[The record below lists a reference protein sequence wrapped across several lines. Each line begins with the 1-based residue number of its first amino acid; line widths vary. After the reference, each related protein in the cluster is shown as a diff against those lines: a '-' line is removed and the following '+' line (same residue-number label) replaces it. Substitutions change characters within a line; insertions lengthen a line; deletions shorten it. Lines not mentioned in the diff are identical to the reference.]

1 MKRLAYG
8 LLVLA
13 AVTLTACGGGAPME
27 RPVTDAPLAQVP
39 PEYSGRTNPLGPEAS
54 ASGAQVYATNCEM
67 CHGTQ
72 GHGDGPAGTSL
83 IPPPKNLAEL
93 SQIAGDDYLYWRIA
107 EGKPGTSMF
116 AWKGILPDDDIWK
129 LVSHIRT
136 LK

>member
-1 MKRLAYG
+1 
-8 LLVLA
+8 LVLA
-13 AVTLTACGGGAPME
+13 ALTLSACSDAASRE
-27 RPVTDAPLAQVP
+27 TPVTEAPLAQVP
-39 PEYSGRTNPLGPEAS
+39 PEYSGRSNPLGPEAS
-54 ASGAQVYATNCEM
+54 ASGAQIYAANCEM
-67 CHGTQ
+67 CHGPG
-72 GHGDGPAGTSL
+72 GHGDGAAGTSM

-93 SQIAGDDYLYWRIA
+93 SQTAADDYLYWRIA